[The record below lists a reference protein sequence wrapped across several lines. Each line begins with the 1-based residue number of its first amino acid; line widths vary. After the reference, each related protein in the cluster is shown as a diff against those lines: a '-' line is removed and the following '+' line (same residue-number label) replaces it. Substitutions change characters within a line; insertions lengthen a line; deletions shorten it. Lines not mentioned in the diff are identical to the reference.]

1 MNSFQHLVEN
11 LIAGQVIII
20 TTDSGDTIGP
30 AQFVTFN
37 ALTNIITLKEFS
49 SLSPSEEVVVAL
61 IASKIESIRYH

>member
-37 ALTNIITLKEFS
+37 ALTNIIILKEFS

>member
-49 SLSPSEEVVVAL
+49 SLSPSEEVIVAL